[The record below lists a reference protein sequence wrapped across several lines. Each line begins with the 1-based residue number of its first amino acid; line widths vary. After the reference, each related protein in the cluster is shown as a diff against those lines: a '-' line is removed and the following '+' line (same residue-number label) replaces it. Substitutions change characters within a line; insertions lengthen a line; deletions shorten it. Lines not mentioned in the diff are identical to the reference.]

1 MKRIWLLSV
10 LMILLCATGNAKR
23 IELEPRAGASYSK
36 VWGLHMG
43 ALVSFRVSDIFY
55 FQPGAL
61 VNTVSGDYD
70 KPGDWNFGLD
80 IPLYAS
86 FRIPVDEAIKV
97 RLNAGPF
104 IGLSSPAS
112 LGTAVEGG
120 IEYHKYY
127 VGVSW
132 MQNLVN
138 EDSARFHFSIGY
150 KFVL

>member
-1 MKRIWLLSV
+1 MKRILLLIGFV
-10 LMILLCATGNAKR
+10 LSLFTSAQAADIEARTGVM
-23 IELEPRAGASYSK
+23 GGD

-61 VNTVSGDYD
+61 VNTVSGEYN
-70 KPGDWNFGLD
+70 KPGDWNFGMD

-86 FRIPVDEAIKV
+86 FRMSVDGAMKV

-132 MQNLVN
+132 MQNLIN
-138 EDSARFHFSIGY
+138 ENSARLHFSIGY
-150 KFVL
+150 KFAL

>member
-1 MKRIWLLSV
+1 MKRILLLIGFV
-10 LMILLCATGNAKR
+10 LSLFTSAQAADIEARTGVM
-23 IELEPRAGASYSK
+23 GGD
-36 VWGLHMG
+36 VWGLHVG

-61 VNTVSGDYD
+61 VNTVSGEYN
-70 KPGDWNFGLD
+70 KPGDWNFGMD

-86 FRIPVDEAIKV
+86 FRMSVDGAMKV

-132 MQNLVN
+132 MQNLIN
-138 EDSARFHFSIGY
+138 ENSARLHFSIGY
-150 KFVL
+150 KFAL